1 MMQVCSRRTC
11 LSVQIPESI
20 PVRVRE
26 MLNVKKTTSNDD
38 MQYIIFSACG
48 YGNIGDDAIM
58 LGTARYLITRKK
70 AKDLFVFTYTPR
82 EIQQTLEKSGLTALA
97 TIYSGYFF
105 GLMRTML
112 SSKKKVILIG
122 GGTLITNRT
131 FFSLYYLIPAVLF
144 KLFRQEIH
152 FFGVAAEDV
161 IHRRSVRFMLSIAL
175 RYCIKKAF
183 VRDNF
188 TKNVLEN
195 FTNGSSNNAEIKT
208 IGDPALYLKEWEKDE
223 ENGKEIAVGDNN
235 RTFDETVQIF
245 LSARDVNP
253 RLSDYYA
260 KCFASL
266 LDGVIEA
273 LLDKRGRAVTINFVP
288 FCIHKTS
295 QLERD
300 DLFGLKIQSQMK
312 HTNCFQI
319 KKIDNPIELMHKFKV
334 ADFCICMRLH
344 SLIFAY
350 MTERRCLA
358 ISYSPKVYTFA
369 KDNGLPYIDIDRL
382 EEEKECIIGNM
393 LKYFS

>member
-1 MMQVCSRRTC
+1 M
-11 LSVQIPESI
+11 I
-20 PVRVRE
+20 
-26 MLNVKKTTSNDD
+26 NVEKTSSNDD
-38 MQYIIFSACG
+38 TQYIIFSACG

-82 EIQQTLEKSGLTALA
+82 EIQHTLEKSGLTALA
-97 TIYSGYFF
+97 KVYSGYFF
-105 GLMRTML
+105 GLLRTML

-131 FFSLYYLIPAVLF
+131 FFSLYYLVPAILF
-144 KLFRQEIH
+144 KLFRSEVH
-152 FFGVAAEDV
+152 FFGVAAEEV
-161 IHRRSVRFMLSIAL
+161 IHRRPVRFMLSIAL

-188 TKNVLEN
+188 TKSVLEI
-195 FTNGSSNNAEIKT
+195 FANGSNSTEIKT
-208 IGDPALYLKEWEKDE
+208 IGDPALYLKEWIKDE
-223 ENGKEIAVGDNN
+223 EDARAFAVGDNN
-235 RTFDETVQIF
+235 RMFDDTLQIF
-245 LSARDVNP
+245 LSARDVDP
-253 RLSDYYA
+253 CLSDYYA

-266 LDGVIEA
+266 LDDLIEA
-273 LLDKRGRAVTINFVP
+273 VLQRRGREATINFVP

-300 DLFGLKIQSQMK
+300 DLFGLKIQSRMK
-312 HTNCFQI
+312 HTEYFQI
-319 KKIDNPIELMHKFKV
+319 KKVNNPIDLMHQFKV

-369 KDNGLPYIDIDRL
+369 KDNGLPYIDIYRL
-382 EEEKECIIGNM
+382 EEEKKRIIGNM
-393 LKYFS
+393 MKQLS

>member
-11 LSVQIPESI
+11 LSVQISESV

-26 MLNVKKTTSNDD
+26 MLNVKKTSSNDD
-38 MQYIIFSACG
+38 TQYIIFSACG

-195 FTNGSSNNAEIKT
+195 FTNGSSSNAEIKT
-208 IGDPALYLKEWEKDE
+208 IGDPALYLKEWKIDE

-235 RTFDETVQIF
+235 RIFDETIQIF

-266 LDGVIEA
+266 LDDVIEA
-273 LLDKRGRAVTINFVP
+273 FLDKRGRGVTINFVP

-312 HTNCFQI
+312 HTNCFQM

>member
-1 MMQVCSRRTC
+1 
-11 LSVQIPESI
+11 
-20 PVRVRE
+20 
-26 MLNVKKTTSNDD
+26 MLNPKKTWSNDD
-38 MQYIIFSACG
+38 IQYIIFSACG

-58 LGTARYLITRKK
+58 LGVARYLITRKK
-70 AKDLFVFTYTPR
+70 AKDLFVFAYTPK
-82 EIQQTLEKSGLTALA
+82 EIQQTLEKSGLTTLA
-97 TIYSGYFF
+97 KIYSGYFY
-105 GLMRTML
+105 GLLRNML

-131 FFSLYYLIPAVLF
+131 FFSLYYLIPAIVF
-144 KLFRQEIH
+144 KLFRSEIH
-152 FFGVAAEDV
+152 FFGVAAEEV
-161 IHRRSVRFMLSIAL
+161 IHRRPVRFLLSVTL

-188 TKNVLEN
+188 TKSILEN
-195 FTNGSSNNAEIKT
+195 FANGRSKDTEIKT

-223 ENGKEIAVGDNN
+223 EEEGESGAIAVGDDN
-235 RTFDETVQIF
+235 RMLDDTVQIF
-245 LSARDVNP
+245 LSARDVDS
-253 RLSDYYA
+253 RSSDYYA

-266 LDGVIEA
+266 LDDLIEA
-273 LLDKRGRAVTINFVP
+273 ILQKRGSRAVTISFVP

-300 DLFGLKIQSQMK
+300 DLFGLKIQRQMK
-312 HTNCFQI
+312 YSDYFQI
-319 KKIDNPIELMHKFKV
+319 KIIDNPIDLMQKFKI

-369 KDNGLPYIDIDRL
+369 NDNGLPYVDIDRL
-382 EEEKECIIGNM
+382 EQEKKHIIGNM
-393 LKYFS
+393 LKYIC